1 MSIPSREMPGVK
13 RQRDGAEKPHSRAQD
28 QEQGQDA
35 KTSPFMPMFENFR
48 DELDEHHDRRERIIK
63 ASRDITAAS
72 KKIIFALQRV
82 RSLKEPIPAKIASE
96 VQTKASAMQEQFAL
110 IAPDLTGINAWRYQ
124 RQISGGIQEYMEAI
138 SFQHYLINQTLIT
151 VEEAAQSLP
160 ETVTLTGDDYVLG
173 IFDLVGELM
182 RFAITT
188 MATTGSLPGSG
199 SGVKGG
205 DGIPNSTEAGV
216 LEDDRDILID
226 MRSLRTYF
234 QALDT
239 TSCGG
244 TGLGKDV
251 EKKMEVM
258 KTCVEKVE
266 TAVYGMIIR
275 GRERPKGWVPDLTED
290 RGGTVES
297 Y

>member
-1 MSIPSREMPGVK
+1 MCEQIPK
-13 RQRDGAEKPHSRAQD
+13 WC
-28 QEQGQDA
+28 
-35 KTSPFMPMFENFR
+35 
-48 DELDEHHDRRERIIK
+48 K
-63 ASRDITAAS
+63 ADWD
-72 KKIIFALQRV
+72 RV
-82 RSLKEPIPAKIASE
+82 RSLKGPVPPKIASE
-96 VQTKASAMQEQFAL
+96 VQDRATAMQKQFES

-138 SFQHYLINQTLIT
+138 SFQYYLVNQTLISL
-151 VEEAAQSLP
+151 EESAQTLP
-160 ETVTLTGDDYVLG
+160 EGITLTGDDYVLG

-188 MATTGSLPGSG
+188 MATTGTLPGS
-199 SGVKGG
+199 K
-205 DGIPNSTEAGV
+205 ER
-216 LEDDRDILID
+216 EDSAENRDILID
-226 MRSLRTYF
+226 LRSLRTSF

-266 TAVYGMIIR
+266 TAVYGMIIH
-275 GRERPKGWVPDLTED
+275 GRERPKGWVPDLIED
-290 RGGTVES
+290 RGATIES